1 MPDRIPTV
9 ELLRELARVL
19 GGLGLR
25 WYLFGAQAVVIW
37 GRPRMSADVDVTV
50 ALDPSQ
56 SSAFIAAMEHA
67 GFKLRIESEI
77 EAFVERTRVLP
88 FLHTATR
95 MPLDVVM
102 AGPGLEQE
110 FLARAQL
117 VELDGVDVPV
127 LSPEDLVVTK
137 ILAARPKDIEDVAG
151 ILLARGENLDLS
163 RIRATLTLIE
173 QALGQ
178 SDLLVEFEAQLARA
192 RARGLTP

>member
-50 ALDPSQ
+50 DLDPSQ
-56 SSAFIAAMEHA
+56 SSAFVAAMEHA
-67 GFKLRIESEI
+67 GFKLRIESQI

-88 FLHTATR
+88 FLHTATG

-110 FLARAQL
+110 FLARAQR

-151 ILLARGENLDLS
+151 ILLARDKNLDLS

-178 SDLLVEFEAQLARA
+178 SDLLAEFEAQLARA
-192 RARGLTP
+192 RGLTP

>member
-9 ELLRELARVL
+9 ELLRDLSRVL
-19 GGLGLR
+19 GGLDLR

-77 EAFVERTRVLP
+77 EEFVERTRVLP
-88 FLHTATR
+88 FLHTGTG

-110 FLARAQL
+110 FLTRAQR

-151 ILLARGENLDLS
+151 ILLARGENLDVS
-163 RIRATLTLIE
+163 RIRTTLTLIE

-192 RARGLTP
+192 RSLPS